1 MVWGKG
7 SKVCEM
13 IFASK
18 NRSIEAIMAFFLFYY
33 LDVFVNNNRL
43 DNYHNNVG
51 HQIILTV
58 HYINWCLY
66 KTRTRGQ
73 YLASRYC
80 L

>member
-1 MVWGKG
+1 
-7 SKVCEM
+7 
-13 IFASK
+13 
-18 NRSIEAIMAFFLFYY
+18 MAFFLFYY